1 MRREQIALLTAAV
14 LGLGIFSGNVA
25 AQDATV
31 RTETRITATAGGPSL
46 PAGIQKSTKDDS
58 EDIRDTLGEA
68 TEAAFTKAGFDD
80 LVERFVDADRN
91 RLNKFANDN
100 KEKFAQ
106 LDAKIEQLRNDF
118 KAKYGKDLD
127 IDHKVVFGN
136 AFNGFA
142 IAQGEISNPALLSNW
157 PVENKAGLSTS
168 GTRTEVKTDAAKDTN
183 IVKDVAGDVKRGVQK
198 VTGGDANLNK
208 GRNVAVVLFP
218 ASHGMPEVLVSMI
231 HELPDTWKIDVPDNI
246 DGQRLHDSLMKHLS
260 MFGQDRDK
268 WPADV
273 NEASRMLSHHVL
285 AAVYGLEEMPR

>member
-1 MRREQIALLTAAV
+1 MKRQNVTLLTAAV
-14 LGLGIFSGNVA
+14 LGLGSFVSPASG
-25 AQDATV
+25 QDTSV
-31 RTETRITATAGGPSL
+31 KTETRIATSTGGLSL
-46 PAGIQKSTKDDS
+46 PPGVDKASKDDS

-68 TEAAFTKAGFDD
+68 TEAAFTKGGFDD

-91 RLNKFANDN
+91 RLGKFANDN

-106 LDAKIEQLRNDF
+106 LDGKVEQLRKDF

-157 PVENKAGLSTS
+157 PVENKGAMNLKAGDTA
-168 GTRTEVKTDAAKDTN
+168 TVKTTPGSDKG
-183 IVKDVAGDVKRGVQK
+183 VAGDVKREANK
-198 VTGGDANLNK
+198 ATGGDTNLNK
-208 GRNVAVVLFP
+208 GRNVAVVMFP
-218 ASHGMPEVLVSMI
+218 QSHGMPELMVSMI
-231 HELPDTWKIDVPDNI
+231 HELPDAWKIDVPDTV
-246 DGQRLHDSLMKHLS
+246 DGQKLHDQLLKHLT
-260 MFGQDRDK
+260 MFGNDKDK

-285 AAVYGLEEMPR
+285 VAVYGVGHDAK